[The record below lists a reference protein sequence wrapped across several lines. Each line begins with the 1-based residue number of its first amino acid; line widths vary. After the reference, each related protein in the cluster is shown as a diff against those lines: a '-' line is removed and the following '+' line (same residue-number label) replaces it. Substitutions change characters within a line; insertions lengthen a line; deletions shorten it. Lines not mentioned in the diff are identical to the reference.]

1 ADELARQ
8 KAEELARKA
17 AEEAKRYAEL
27 SEEDAENENSED
39 YADYHLTST
48 YAREAE
54 DEEARRK
61 ENRNRGGK
69 IKLPK
74 RKKVVVKTKAQKQNV
89 NLIVVI
95 RKMAK
100 WVKVSMRKK
109 AVPYN
114 KPLLNLLKP

>member
-1 ADELARQ
+1 MSAPTKAVDVEKEKRRAEEAELRRKADELARQ

-74 RKKVVVKTKAQKQNV
+74 RK
-89 NLIVVI
+89 
-95 RKMAK
+95 R
-100 WVKVSMRKK
+100 WS
-109 AVPYN
+109 
-114 KPLLNLLKP
+114 